1 MMCILIHRLNMIC
14 CYNTYTPNVA
24 VKLVNIVIRL
34 DLKTGVFSSI
44 FKIFLSCIR
53 VPRLSVASNVHTH
66 ITCIL
71 CAHGHSM
78 QCMRLRDANPSFSY
92 ILLRLPSHYAP
103 RVYHVFFLSSFIRYI
118 MFIGCYVFTKFP
130 THMAVDQVLFNH
142 PLK

>member
-53 VPRLSVASNVHTH
+53 VPRLSVMGFKCTYKYMYSLRSWPFDAVHATSRCKPFLFLYTSSITVPLRSSCLSCFFSFFFHKIYYVYWLLCFYQISNTH
-66 ITCIL
+66 
-71 CAHGHSM
+71 GS
-78 QCMRLRDANPSFSY
+78 
-92 ILLRLPSHYAP
+92 
-103 RVYHVFFLSSFIRYI
+103 
-118 MFIGCYVFTKFP
+118 
-130 THMAVDQVLFNH
+130 
-142 PLK
+142 